1 MVGRGIAN
9 GARKSRGR
17 EKSDSEH
24 NVKIGTRLTLALLLC
39 VMPVLAIHTYWS
51 VDRSIRTYIDSLRR
65 DARATTDG
73 LAHGL
78 ELDLEA
84 KQWDRVR
91 SVFQR
96 MDAEGKSSALFGK
109 DGKLWYALPDF
120 PSQLVPATEIKLR
133 TAQSGE
139 FEPATL
145 HQRWLC
151 EFEPLQDRDHQ
162 VVGYLLV
169 AEDWTGVTQDQR
181 ERAIGSAIA
190 ALASLA
196 IIAAVIPLLVRRYV
210 SRPLAE
216 LSDKVTRLPAEDA
229 PDRDPEGSEVEQLT
243 EEFRRLD
250 QQLNRAR
257 SELWQRHRSELELER
272 KLQHADRLATIGTL
286 AAGLAH
292 EIGTP
297 MGVIRGRAENL
308 LRKEPKSSAP
318 ARSLEIIISQIDQ
331 ISQIV
336 KTLLDYARARESRQ
350 VTCDVRAIVER
361 TLGLVETEA
370 ARRNVQ
376 LETELGEAPLIVDCD
391 ADQLQQ
397 VFVNIAMN
405 ALDAMAAGGGTLR
418 VMAKTEASGRGPRLR
433 LTFQDTGPGI
443 AAQHLARVF
452 DPFFT
457 TKDPSK
463 GTGMGLAVSQSIIHD
478 HNGEITLESGAAGTS
493 FFVTIPMAQPII
505 RRKTG
510 TNSGR

>member
-1 MVGRGIAN
+1 MVGAGIAI
-9 GARKSRGR
+9 GARKSLGR
-17 EKSDSEH
+17 EKLDSEY
-24 NVKIGTRLTLALLLC
+24 NVKIGTRLTLALMLC

-51 VDRSIRTYIDSLRR
+51 VERSIRTYVDSLRR

-73 LAHGL
+73 LAYGL
-78 ELDLEA
+78 EQDLET
-84 KQWDRVR
+84 KQMDRVR

-109 DGKLWYALPDF
+109 DGKLWFALPDF
-120 PSQLVPATEIKLR
+120 PSQLVPITEIKLR
-133 TAQSGE
+133 TTQSGE
-139 FEPATL
+139 FEPTTRS
-145 HQRWLC
+145 QRWLC
-151 EFEPLQDRDHQ
+151 EFEPLQNENHQ
-162 VVGYLLV
+162 VIGYLLV
-169 AEDWTGVTQDQR
+169 AEDWTGVTKDQR
-181 ERAIGSAIA
+181 QRAIGSAIA
-190 ALASLA
+190 SLVSLA
-196 IIAAVIPLLVRRYV
+196 IIAAVIPFLVRRYV
-210 SRPLAE
+210 SQPLAE

-229 PDRDPEGSEVEQLT
+229 PDHDPPASEVEQLT

-250 QQLNRAR
+250 QKLNKAR

-308 LRKEPKSSAP
+308 LRKEPKSSPP

-331 ISQIV
+331 ISRIV
-336 KTLLDYARARESRQ
+336 RTLLDYARTRESRQ
-350 VTCDVRAIVER
+350 VTCDVRAIVGR

-376 LETELGEAPLIVDCD
+376 LETALGSTPLIVDCD

-405 ALDAMAAGGGTLR
+405 ALDAMAASGGTLK
-418 VMAKTEASGRGPRLR
+418 VVAKTETDGRGPRLR
-433 LTFQDTGPGI
+433 LSFQDTGPGI

-463 GTGMGLAVSQSIIHD
+463 GTGMGLAVSQSIVHD
-478 HNGEITLESGAAGTS
+478 HSGEITLESGPAGTS
-493 FFVTIPMAQPII
+493 FFVTIPMAQPTIH
-505 RRKTG
+505 RKTG
-510 TNSGR
+510 ISPA